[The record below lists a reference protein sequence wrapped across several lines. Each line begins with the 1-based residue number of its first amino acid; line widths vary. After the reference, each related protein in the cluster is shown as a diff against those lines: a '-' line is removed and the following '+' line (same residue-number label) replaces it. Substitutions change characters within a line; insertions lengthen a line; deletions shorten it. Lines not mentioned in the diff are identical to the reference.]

1 MASRRD
7 FLKAAATGAL
17 ALGAQSK
24 LGLAA
29 AADQQA
35 GKSKVVIARDPALHG
50 PDARLDAKRA
60 ADLLDRAITAYT
72 DRNHPVEAW
81 KQIVPKA
88 KVIGLKVNGVGNKGV
103 STHLELVLALCE
115 RLQQAGV
122 RAGDILVWDRSNEAL
137 ESAGFTINTDPSRI
151 RCYGNDTAGFEEQ
164 PTIQGSVKVNLTK
177 ILTRE
182 CDLVI
187 NMPIL
192 KDHDLVGCTF
202 SLKNMYGAI
211 ERPAELHANNCD
223 PALADLCSIPVVR
236 QKVRFTV
243 GDAISSVYEKGPVFH
258 PEYLWHPN
266 ALIVGADAVAV
277 DHTAAQMLARKRAE
291 VGLPPVEAVGRPA
304 RYLATAADQAH
315 RLGVNDPRRINL
327 LEV

>member
-1 MASRRD
+1 MGSRRD

-29 AADQQA
+29 SVDNLA
-35 GKSKVVIARDPALHG
+35 GKSKVVVARDAALHG
-50 PDARLDAKRA
+50 SGARLDARRA

-72 DRNHPVEAW
+72 GRNHPVEAW
-81 KQIVPKA
+81 KQIVPKG
-88 KVIGLKVNGVGNKGV
+88 KVIGLKVNGVGSRGV

-137 ESAGFTINTDPSRI
+137 ESAGFTINTDPSRV
-151 RCYGNDTAGFEEQ
+151 RCYGIDTAGFEEQ

-182 CDLVI
+182 CDMVI

-277 DHTAAQMLARKRAE
+277 DHMAAQMLARKRAE

-304 RYLATAADQAH
+304 RYLATAADLAH
-315 RLGVNDPRRINL
+315 KLGVNDPRRINL
-327 LEV
+327 VEV